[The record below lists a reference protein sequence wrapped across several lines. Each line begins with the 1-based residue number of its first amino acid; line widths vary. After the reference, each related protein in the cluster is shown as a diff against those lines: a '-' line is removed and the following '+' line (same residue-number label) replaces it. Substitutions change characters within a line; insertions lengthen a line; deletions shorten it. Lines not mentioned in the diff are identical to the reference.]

1 MLYAVS
7 WTGLPVT
14 RNPATERFLKTGGRP
29 PEGVKMLGRWH
40 DVGRIS
46 GIAIAE
52 ADDATLI
59 AKWALEWNDL
69 FEFQIR
75 PVMTD
80 EQAGPLLAQMLKQ

>member
-1 MLYAVS
+1 M
-7 WTGLPVT
+7 
-14 RNPATERFLKTGGRP
+14 PAITCRCGYSREWRHRRRRHFGSGTDGR
-29 PEGVKMLGRWH
+29 LT
-40 DVGRIS
+40 S
-46 GIAIAE
+46 IAIAE